1 MELHPTRVEI
11 DHRTIKLLVGVIAI
25 ALPILV
31 SWLAAPDRL
40 TSISASYWVPH
51 WPQSI
56 FTGFLFAIATLLA
69 AYNGRST
76 SEMVASKIAA
86 VAAILIPLFPCDC
99 DGHTQIIPGV
109 HYLAAAAM
117 FLVLAFFCWRFLRR
131 AWDKKQARA
140 KARAALYALC
150 GLAILVSI
158 AALGLNADWHDQLS
172 KGHPTFVYW
181 FETTGLVAFGISWLT
196 ASHVLPVINEP
207 GERFS
212 PLRAVNPPDHEIE
225 RPGTTKGYSLP

>member
-25 ALPILV
+25 VLPILV

-51 WPQSI
+51 WPRSI
-56 FTGFLFAIATLLA
+56 FIGFLFAIAAFLA

-76 SEMVASKIAA
+76 LEMVGSKIAA
-86 VAAILIPLFPCDC
+86 VASVLIPMFPCGC
-99 DGHTQIIPGV
+99 DGNTQIISGV

-117 FLVLAFFCWRFLRR
+117 FLVLALFCWCFLRR
-131 AWDKKQARA
+131 ALDKKHMRA
-140 KARAALYALC
+140 KARAAVYALC
-150 GLAILVSI
+150 GLAILMSI
-158 AALGLNADWHDQLS
+158 VALGWNAALRDQLS
-172 KGHPTFVYW
+172 TVHPTFVYW
-181 FETTGLVAFGISWLT
+181 FETTGLVAFGVSWLT
-196 ASHVLPVINEP
+196 ASHVLPVINAP

-212 PLRAVNPPDHEIE
+212 PLRSVNPLD
-225 RPGTTKGYSLP
+225 GKM